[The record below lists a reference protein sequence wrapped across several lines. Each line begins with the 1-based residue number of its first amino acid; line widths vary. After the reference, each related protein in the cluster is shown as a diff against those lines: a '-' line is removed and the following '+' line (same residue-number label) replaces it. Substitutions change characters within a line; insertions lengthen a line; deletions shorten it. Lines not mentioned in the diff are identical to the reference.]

1 MSANA
6 QPELRPARP
15 ADIPR
20 LMEIRAAVREN
31 RLERLTIG
39 ADEYR
44 PYIEDGRCW
53 IAEVNGTI
61 QGFAALDAAAASIW
75 ALFVDPDAEGS
86 GLGRLL
92 LDIMVMN
99 ARARGLPALTLET
112 AAGTRA
118 ESFYLKAGW
127 QPLDDA
133 RGNERRFR
141 LTLASE

>member
-1 MSANA
+1 M
-6 QPELRPARP
+6 PELRPAR
-15 ADIPR
+15 ATDISR
-20 LMEIRAAVREN
+20 LIEIRAAVREN
-31 RLERLTIG
+31 RLERLVIG
-39 ADEYR
+39 AEDYL
-44 PYIEDGRCW
+44 PYVEDGRCW
-53 IAEVNGTI
+53 VAEAQGAI
-61 QGFAALDAAAASIW
+61 QGFAALDADTASIW
-75 ALFVDPDAEGS
+75 ALFVDPRLEGH
-86 GLGRLL
+86 GIGRLL
-92 LDIMVMN
+92 LDIMIMD